1 MKPDCIELEQ
11 TYMLEEFPTLR
22 DHAIKVAMFQVD
34 GTKLEVKSV
43 TLKNDE
49 PLTVVSCGSMD
60 KVKAVLPNYNDYS
73 FLRIE
78 LDKPSIDFFM

>member
-1 MKPDCIELEQ
+1 
-11 TYMLEEFPTLR
+11 
-22 DHAIKVAMFQVD
+22 
-34 GTKLEVKSV
+34 VKSV

-78 LDKPSIDFFM
+78 LDKPSIDFFMQTLKLGGNLQLDTLNSLILWNAMYHMMTECKLKQ